1 MNYIGSKL
9 SLLPFLDESIS
20 KVVKNLPNDA
30 TFCDLFSGTAS
41 VGKYFKKKGYHII
54 ANDLQYY
61 SYVLS
66 RQYIG
71 NHTELKFNGLKNIWQ
86 NYSQDLFTDRT
97 ALICAYLD
105 NLQGIEGFVY
115 NNFCKGNH
123 KENED
128 YRLYFSDE
136 NGKKCDVIRTQI
148 ETWFVEK
155 KINED
160 EYYFLLTTLLENI
173 DKVANTTSVYGAFLK
188 HIKKSA
194 QKTLIMKPCEMIYN
208 KNEHNV
214 YNEDANI
221 LIHKIKTDI
230 LYLDPPYNS
239 RQYSANYHV
248 LETIARYDNPI
259 LYGKTGM
266 RDYSKQ
272 KSEYCTKAKVI
283 SAFEDLIM
291 NADAKYIFLSYNNE
305 GLMSFEDIEKIM
317 SKGGEYGYFEKKYS
331 RFQADT
337 KKHRNIKANS
347 TTEYLHYVIC
357 R

>member
-1 MNYIGSKL
+1 M
-9 SLLPFLDESIS
+9 
-20 KVVKNLPNDA
+20 
-30 TFCDLFSGTAS
+30 
-41 VGKYFKKKGYHII
+41 
-54 ANDLQYY
+54 
-61 SYVLS
+61 
-66 RQYIG
+66 
-71 NHTELKFNGLKNIWQ
+71 
-86 NYSQDLFTDRT
+86 
-97 ALICAYLD
+97 
-105 NLQGIEGFVY
+105 
-115 NNFCKGNH
+115 
-123 KENED
+123 
-128 YRLYFSDE
+128 
-136 NGKKCDVIRTQI
+136 
-148 ETWFVEK
+148 
-155 KINED
+155 
-160 EYYFLLTTLLENI
+160 
-173 DKVANTTSVYGAFLK
+173 
-188 HIKKSA
+188 
-194 QKTLIMKPCEMIYN
+194 
-208 KNEHNV
+208 
-214 YNEDANI
+214 
-221 LIHKIKTDI
+221 IHKIKTDI

-317 SKGGEYGYFEKKYS
+317 SKRGEYGYFEKKYS